1 MIPTVA
7 QCFRLMA
14 EHRMLANIRD
24 HSIIVARVATLL
36 GRELEQRGCALS
48 LPLVVAAAL
57 LHDIGKTACLDCD
70 RDHAAYGRE
79 ICLAHG
85 LDELAEIVGDH
96 VRFRDNSLGAFGEY
110 DIVFYADKRVTH
122 EQVVSLE
129 ERQEYIL
136 ERYGRNDPQ
145 RLAII
150 REHCRSW
157 RLVEERLFDRLAF
170 APAELAERIDR
181 DPSTCDF
188 AGGHEPARLGEP
200 EKVAMGY

>member
-7 QCFRLMA
+7 QCFRLID
-14 EHRMLANIRD
+14 EYRMLANIRD
-24 HSIIVARVATLL
+24 HSIIVARIATRLAE
-36 GRELEQRGCALS
+36 ELRAGGHQLS
-48 LPLVVAAAL
+48 VPLVVAAAL
-57 LHDIGKTACLDCD
+57 LHDIGKTACLDSD

-85 LDELAEIVGDH
+85 LAELAEIVGDH
-96 VRFRDNSLGAFGEY
+96 VRFRDNALGVFSEY
-110 DIVFYADKRVTH
+110 DVVFYADKRVTH

-129 ERQEYIL
+129 KREMYIL

-157 RLVEERLFDRLAF
+157 RLVEARLFAPLAF
-170 APAELAERIDR
+170 APAALVELIDR
-181 DPSTCDF
+181 DPATCDF
-188 AGGHEPARLGEP
+188 AGATETMLAEPD
-200 EKVAMGY
+200 KIAMGY

>member
-7 QCFRLMA
+7 QCFRLMD
-14 EHRMLANIRD
+14 EYRMLANIRD
-24 HSIIVARVATLL
+24 HSIIVARLATRLAE
-36 GRELEQRGCALS
+36 ELQAGGHGLS
-48 LPLVVAAAL
+48 LPLVAASAL
-57 LHDIGKTACLDCD
+57 LHDIGKTACLDSE

-85 LDELAEIVGDH
+85 LDELAPIVGDH

-129 ERQEYIL
+129 EREVYIL

-157 RLVEERLFDRLAF
+157 RLVEKRLFAPLGF
-170 APAELAERIDR
+170 APGDLAGLIDR
-181 DPSTCDF
+181 DPATCDF
-188 AGGHEPARLGEP
+188 LGEAAAALSEP
-200 EKVAMGY
+200 DKIAMGY

>member
-7 QCFRLMA
+7 QCFRVMD

-24 HSIIVARVATLL
+24 HSIIVARIATRLAA
-36 GRELEQRGCALS
+36 ELRSRGHGLS

-57 LHDIGKTACLDCD
+57 LHDIGKTACLDSD

-85 LDELAEIVGDH
+85 LAELAEIVGDH
-96 VRFRDNSLGAFGEY
+96 VRFRDNSLGAFSEY

-129 ERQEYIL
+129 AREIYIL

-157 RLVEERLFDRLAF
+157 RLVEARLFAPLGF
-170 APAELAERIDR
+170 APGELGELIDR
-181 DPSTCDF
+181 DPATCDF
-188 AGGHEPARLGEP
+188 AAGTAATLVEPD
-200 EKVAMGY
+200 KIAMGY

>member
-7 QCFRLMA
+7 QCFRLID
-14 EHRMLANIRD
+14 EYRMLANIRD
-24 HSIIVARVATLL
+24 HSIIVARIATRLAE
-36 GRELEQRGCALS
+36 ELNSCGHELS
-48 LPLVVAAAL
+48 LPLVTAAAL
-57 LHDIGKTACLDCD
+57 LHDIGKTACLNSE

-85 LDELAEIVGDH
+85 FDELAEIVGGH
-96 VRFRDNSLGAFGEY
+96 VRFVDNCLGAFSEY

-129 ERQEYIL
+129 EREIYIL

-150 REHCRSW
+150 HEHCRSW
-157 RLVEERLFDRLAF
+157 LLVEGRLFAPLGF
-170 APAELAERIDR
+170 TPAEVVGLIDR
-181 DPSTCDF
+181 DPATCDF
-188 AGGHEPARLGEP
+188 VAGAAALEPD
-200 EKVAMGY
+200 KIAMGY

>member
-7 QCFRLMA
+7 QCFRLID
-14 EHRMLANIRD
+14 EHRMLANIRE
-24 HSIIVARVATLL
+24 HSIIVARIATRLAE
-36 GRELEQRGCALS
+36 ELRDTGHQLS
-48 LPLVVAAAL
+48 VSLVVAAAL
-57 LHDIGKTACLDCD
+57 LHDIGKTACLDSD

-85 LDELAEIVGDH
+85 FDELAEIVGGH
-96 VRFRDNSLGAFGEY
+96 VSFRDNSLGTFSEY

-122 EQVVSLE
+122 DQVVSLD
-129 ERQEYIL
+129 EREIYIL
-136 ERYGRNDPQ
+136 ERYGRNDPH

-157 RLVEERLFDRLAF
+157 RLVEARLFASLGF
-170 APAELAERIDR
+170 EPVELAGLIDR

-188 AGGHEPARLGEP
+188 ADGTMAASVEPD
-200 EKVAMGY
+200 KFAMGY

>member
-1 MIPTVA
+1 MIPSVA
-7 QCFRLMA
+7 QCFRLM
-14 EHRMLANIRD
+14 EEYRMLANIRD
-24 HSIIVARVATLL
+24 HSIIVARIATLL
-36 GRELEQRGCALS
+36 GRELEQCGCALS
-48 LPLVVAAAL
+48 LPLVVASAL
-57 LHDIGKTACLDCD
+57 LHDIGKTACLDSD

-110 DIVFYADKRVTH
+110 DIVYYADKRVTH

-129 ERQEYIL
+129 ERQKYIL

-157 RLVEERLFDRLAF
+157 RLVEERLFAGLAF
-170 APAELAERIDR
+170 APTELAERIDR

-188 AGGHEPARLGEP
+188 AGDPDPARLVEP
-200 EKVAMGY
+200 DQIAMGY

>member
-1 MIPTVA
+1 MIPSVA

-14 EHRMLANIRD
+14 EYRMLANIRD
-24 HSIIVARVATLL
+24 HSIIVARIATLL
-36 GRELEQRGCALS
+36 SRELAGRGAELS
-48 LPLVVAAAL
+48 HSLVVAAAL
-57 LHDIGKTACLDCD
+57 LHDIGKTACLDSD

-85 LDELAEIVGDH
+85 LDELAAIVGDH
-96 VRFRDNSLGAFGEY
+96 VRFRDNAGGAFSEY

-129 ERQEYIL
+129 DREDYIMG
-136 ERYGRNDPQ
+136 RYGRNDPQ
-145 RLAII
+145 RLALL

-157 RLVEERLFDRLAF
+157 RLVEERLFARLPF
-170 APAELAERIDR
+170 APAELAGRIDR

-188 AGGHEPARLGEP
+188 AGEP
-200 EKVAMGY
+200 EATALDEPERIALGY

>member
-7 QCFRLMA
+7 QCFRLM
-14 EHRMLANIRD
+14 EEQRMLANIRD
-24 HSIIVARVATLL
+24 HSIIVARIATLL
-36 GRELEQRGCALS
+36 GRELEQRGVALS
-48 LPLVVAAAL
+48 LPLVVAASL
-57 LHDIGKTACLDCD
+57 LHDIGKTACLDSD

-85 LDELAEIVGDH
+85 LDELAEIVGGH
-96 VRFRDNSLGAFGEY
+96 VRFRDNSLGGFGEY

-129 ERQEYIL
+129 ERQDYIL

-145 RLAII
+145 RLAVI

-157 RLVEERLFDRLAF
+157 RLVEERLFARLAF
-170 APAELAERIDR
+170 SPTELAERIDR

-188 AGGHEPARLGEP
+188 AGEPEPARLVEP
-200 EKVAMGY
+200 DQIAMGY

>member
-1 MIPTVA
+1 MIPSVA
-7 QCFRLMA
+7 QCFRLIG
-14 EHRMLANIRD
+14 EHQMLANIRD
-24 HSIIVARVATLL
+24 HSIIVARIAKLL
-36 GRELEQRGCALS
+36 AEELQGHGHQLS

-57 LHDIGKTACLDCD
+57 LHDIGKTACLDSE

-96 VRFRDNSLGAFGEY
+96 VRFRDNSLGAFSEY

-122 EQVVSLE
+122 EQVVSLD
-129 ERQEYIL
+129 EREVYIL

-157 RLVEERLFDRLAF
+157 RLVEGRLF
-170 APAELAERIDR
+170 APLGFTPGEVVGLIDR
-181 DPSTCDF
+181 DPATCDF
-188 AGGHEPARLGEP
+188 AGEAAAALGEP
-200 EKVAMGY
+200 DKIAMGY

>member
-1 MIPTVA
+1 MIPPVA
-7 QCFRLMA
+7 QCFRLI
-14 EHRMLANIRD
+14 EEYRMLDNIRD
-24 HSIIVARVATLL
+24 HSIIVARIATRLAE
-36 GRELEQRGCALS
+36 ELRSNGHQLS

-57 LHDIGKTACLDCD
+57 LHDIGKTACLDSD

-96 VRFRDNSLGAFGEY
+96 VRFRDNGLGAFSEY

-122 EQVVSLE
+122 EQVVSLD
-129 ERQEYIL
+129 ERELYIL
-136 ERYGRNDPQ
+136 ERYGRNDPH

-157 RLVEERLFDRLAF
+157 RLVEARLFASLGF
-170 APAELAERIDR
+170 APDELAGLIDR
-181 DPSTCDF
+181 DPSSCDF
-188 AGGHEPARLGEP
+188 SGGTAVTPAEPD
-200 EKVAMGY
+200 KIAMGY

>member
-14 EHRMLANIRD
+14 EYRMLANIRD
-24 HSIIVARVATLL
+24 HSIIVARLATLL
-36 GRELEQRGCALS
+36 SHELAGRGLELS
-48 LPLVVAAAL
+48 HPLVVASAL
-57 LHDIGKTACLDCD
+57 LHDIGKTACLDSD

-85 LDELAEIVGDH
+85 LDELAEIVGGH

-129 ERQEYIL
+129 ERQDYIL

-157 RLVEERLFDRLAF
+157 RLVEERLFASLGF
-170 APAELAERIDR
+170 SPSELAERIDR
-181 DPSTCDF
+181 DPSTCEF
-188 AGGHEPARLGEP
+188 AGEAESTRLAEPD
-200 EKVAMGY
+200 KIAMGY

>member
-7 QCFRLMA
+7 QCFGLI
-14 EHRMLANIRD
+14 EEYRMLANIRD
-24 HSIIVARVATLL
+24 HSIIVARIATRLAE
-36 GRELEQRGCALS
+36 ELRGNGCDLS
-48 LPLVVAAAL
+48 LPLVTASAL
-57 LHDIGKTACLDCD
+57 LHDIGKTACLDSE

-85 LDELAEIVGDH
+85 LDELAEIVGGH
-96 VRFRDNSLGAFGEY
+96 VRFRENSSRAFSEY

-122 EQVVSLE
+122 EQVVSLD
-129 ERQEYIL
+129 EREIYIL

-157 RLVEERLFDRLAF
+157 RLVEARLFAPLGF
-170 APAELAERIDR
+170 APAELAGLIDR
-181 DPSTCDF
+181 DPATCDF
-188 AGGHEPARLGEP
+188 AAGAAAASDEP